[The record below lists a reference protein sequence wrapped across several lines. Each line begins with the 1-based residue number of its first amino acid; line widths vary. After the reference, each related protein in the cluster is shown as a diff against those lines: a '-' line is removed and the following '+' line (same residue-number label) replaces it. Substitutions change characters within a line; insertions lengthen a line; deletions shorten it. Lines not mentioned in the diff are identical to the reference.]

1 MIKFFRQSYAV
12 QYVVISLLA
21 IALWLPAFVSGKITM
36 GLGCPVTPIFNLV
49 DGLLDFSPI
58 AQHAFAFL
66 LLVLETLIFNTMLV
80 KNQIVGKV
88 STMGAFVFVLLMSMT
103 RTQTSFYPF
112 ALSAIFI
119 ILAISTLYEMYQMPN
134 PEMSLLKTG
143 VYIALASMCYFPSIL
158 LILWVMIVL
167 PIAKKGTLRL
177 QLIPLF
183 GFLFVYF
190 VYFVAVY
197 LFDDF
202 LPLMHAYRDYFTS
215 IKFSVAMFNLKI
227 ILLLVILV
235 LSTVFL
241 LFGSSNANFE
251 KTVAVRTKISMAVVL
266 LVFSIVLL
274 FMGGN
279 VLMNGLIFIALAILV
294 SYAFSYLGNTGWANM
309 FLVLF
314 MILVFANQY
323 YFKFL

>member
-12 QYVVISLLA
+12 QYVVIALLA

-36 GLGCPVTPIFNLV
+36 GLGCPVTPFFNLV
-49 DGLLDFSPI
+49 DDLLDFSPI

-103 RTQTSFYPF
+103 RSQTSFYPF
-112 ALSAIFI
+112 ALSSIFI

-134 PEMSLLKTG
+134 PEMNLLKTG

-158 LILWVMIVL
+158 LVLWVMIVL
-167 PIAKKGTLRL
+167 PIAKRGTLRL

-197 LFDDF
+197 LFGDF

-227 ILLLVILV
+227 ILLLVILI

>member
-12 QYVVISLLA
+12 QYVVIALLA

-36 GLGCPVTPIFNLV
+36 GLGCPVTPFFNLV
-49 DGLLDFSPI
+49 DDLLDFSPI

-88 STMGAFVFVLLMSMT
+88 RT

-190 VYFVAVY
+190 VYFVAV
-197 LFDDF
+197 
-202 LPLMHAYRDYFTS
+202 H
-215 IKFSVAMFNLKI
+215 
-227 ILLLVILV
+227 
-235 LSTVFL
+235 
-241 LFGSSNANFE
+241 
-251 KTVAVRTKISMAVVL
+251 
-266 LVFSIVLL
+266 
-274 FMGGN
+274 
-279 VLMNGLIFIALAILV
+279 
-294 SYAFSYLGNTGWANM
+294 
-309 FLVLF
+309 
-314 MILVFANQY
+314 
-323 YFKFL
+323 

>member
-309 FLVLF
+309 FLVFF